1 MYLLFYEGCNNG
13 DVRLIGGGFE
23 NEGTVQVC
31 YGNLWGL
38 ISDNNW
44 NDNNARVVCNQLG
57 YTGGS
62 KYYSNKFIH
71 YYNYCIDAISVL
83 GSQYGKPNMTIHLK
97 SVSCTGT
104 ELSIDDCTKTQLSVN
119 NGKKELAIAEAAGVD
134 CIYDVPTDPPCISY
148 NSSIVGGSECHP
160 NGKVMLLNN
169 ILQFCYNG
177 YWSPYC
183 KDISPT
189 TASVACNQLGYTQY
203 KCMLLIIV
211 IITEITVTQGLLF
224 LKARS
229 MMQAETSVCFIL

>member
-1 MYLLFYEGCNNG
+1 MCYEGCNNG

-62 KYYSNKFIH
+62 KYYSNSFIH

-97 SVSCTGT
+97 SVYCVGNES
-104 ELSIDDCTKTQLSVN
+104 SIDDCTKTQLSVN
-119 NGKKELAIAEAAGVD
+119 NGKMELAFAEAAGVD
-134 CIYDVPTDPPCISY
+134 CIYDVPTDPSCIPIPPSFY
-148 NSSIVGGSECHP
+148 ESGCSDGDVKLCDEVNRILCYCR
-160 NGKVMLLNN
+160 NG
-169 ILQFCYNG
+169 F
-177 YWSPYC
+177 WSPFCCGCGDNPPNYKRSVDTSGTC
-183 KDISPT
+183 SGTCSGFDNNA
-189 TASVACNQLGYTQY
+189 ASVACRQLGYTQY
-203 KCMLLIIV
+203 SC
-211 IITEITVTQGLLF
+211 E
-224 LKARS
+224 LK
-229 MMQAETSVCFIL
+229 TF